1 MILAVCNQKGGVGKT
16 TVAINIAGALNA
28 AGEDVLLVDL
38 DPQGHATE
46 GLGYEDEYWSDEDNL
61 FTAFAEDTSITPEIT
76 LSHAEMDVIPS
87 NHEMTLLENAL
98 LQERGREFRLRQMME
113 TVEDGYDHIV
123 FDCPP
128 NLGTIT
134 DNAVIAAENI
144 LIPVQAEKTST
155 RALEIL
161 FESQIEPIEKELNE
175 HLGGDGIETVGIV
188 ANKVSTNDNES
199 EEVAQWLQDTFPVP
213 NWAVMQRVAI
223 QRAWDQGCSIFE
235 YQEPCDMKP
244 VFEDVAREIIT
255 GDSNSPDSAI
265 AFKNERGS
273 ILDYVREC
281 AGESASTEQAETDGG
296 KHQRGSHTQ
305 QTIVDATGGEDSER
319 QSR

>member
-28 AGEDVLLVDL
+28 SGEDVLLVDL

-46 GLGYEDEYWSDEDNL
+46 GLGYEDKYWSDEDNL
-61 FTAFAEDTSITPEIT
+61 FTAFAEDTSLGPDIT
-76 LSHAEMDVIPS
+76 LEHDEMDVIPS

-98 LQERGREFRLRQMME
+98 LQERGREFRLRQIL
-113 TVEDGYDHIV
+113 EDIESEYDHIV

-134 DNAVIAAENI
+134 DNAVIAAEHI

-161 FESQIEPIEKELNE
+161 FESQIEPIERELTE
-175 HLGGDGIETVGIV
+175 HLSNNEIETVGIV
-188 ANKVSTNDNES
+188 ANKVQTSDNES
-199 EEVAQWLQDTFPVP
+199 EEVIEWMGDTFPVP

-223 QRAWDQGCSIFE
+223 QRAWGNGCSIFE
-235 YQEPCDMKP
+235 HDEECDMKS
-244 VFEDVAREIIT
+244 VFADVAREISHRE
-255 GDSNSPDSAI
+255 SNSPDATI
-265 AFKNERGS
+265 AFRNVRGS
-273 ILDYVREC
+273 IGQYVSACE
-281 AGESASTEQAETDGG
+281 GEQEDSVERVETDGG
-296 KHQRGSHTQ
+296 EDGSTHRQ
-305 QTIVDATGGEDSER
+305 QTIIDVVGESENE
-319 QSR
+319 